1 VTKGFNELN
10 RLTNKLHTDNQ
21 PSQAYPNM
29 SYWFGRA
36 GQHKTAIGGFEPAL
50 PDYSSDPRRRNLLD
64 ALEHRSPRNA
74 PMVYGLDNSQLP
86 KQNTNLAFVND
97 AHSNHRNNY
106 ENY

>member
-1 VTKGFNELN
+1 
-10 RLTNKLHTDNQ
+10 
-21 PSQAYPNM
+21 M

-36 GQHKTAIGGFEPAL
+36 GQHKTAIGGFEPTL

-74 PMVYGLDNSQLP
+74 PIVYGLDNSQLP